1 MIRDQLILDIND
13 ELLVSIF
20 AGTGGWC
27 HAMERATG
35 RHVDIACNHNKD
47 AVAGHRI
54 NHPQTKHYICDVYEL
69 DPVVACN
76 GRLVGWFHMSPDCTH
91 FSQASSGQPRSG
103 KIRSLLWVGLMWA
116 GKLLKAHG
124 RGPRK
129 FSLEN
134 VKQIRKLGP
143 LIAKRDPETGWVIK
157 LDAEGK
163 VCGVAAPGERVPR
176 DRQFLVPDPKREGSG
191 WRFFLRELRRLGY
204 EYIEDRNIVAA
215 DYGARTSRD
224 RLFLLANN
232 DRPIVWP
239 VQTHYKKPVAR
250 QKPRLPIWEVLD
262 FSLTCPSIFE
272 RPRPLVEAT
281 CRRIAKGVV
290 ELVLNHPD
298 PFIIPVTHSGSDRV
312 HGVREPLRTV
322 TTAHRGELALIA
334 PSLVQVSYGER
345 PGQSPRVMEVTKPL
359 GVTPAGGNKHAL
371 CSAFLAQFNGGNNT
385 TAGHDARKSLSTTSV
400 SGSQQQIVT
409 AHLAHFRNN
418 CAGRD
423 ARDPLMTASAQG
435 QHHGVIQ
442 CTLQP
447 EEEAGALRV
456 AAFLMRYYSSGGQW
470 GDLRNPLAAVTT
482 KDRMALV
489 TVTLEGRAWVVV
501 DIGLRMLVPRELFN
515 AMGFAPGFIIDRGLY
530 ELPDGTL
537 ETRAFSKTTQ
547 VRLCG
552 NAVSPPPAE
561 AIIAAN
567 APELSRYFVG
577 ERGQLEAV
585 A

>member
-20 AGTGGWC
+20 AGMGGWC

-143 LIAKRDPETGWVIK
+143 LIAKRDPETGRAIK

-163 VCGVAAPGERVPR
+163 VCGVAALGERVPR
-176 DRQFLVPDPKREGSG
+176 ERQFLVPDPMHEGRG

-204 EYIEDRNIVAA
+204 QYIEDRNIVAA

-232 DRPIVWP
+232 DRPVVWP
-239 VQTHYKKPVAR
+239 VQTRYKKPVGH
-250 QKPRLPIWEVLD
+250 QKPRLPVWEVLD
-262 FSLTCPSIFE
+262 FSLPCPSIFT
-272 RPRPLVEAT
+272 RPKPLVEAT
-281 CRRIAKGVV
+281 LQRIAKGVV
-290 ELVLNHPD
+290 DLVLNHPD
-298 PFIIPVTHSGSDRV
+298 PFIIPVTHSGSHRV
-312 HGVREPLRTV
+312 HSVHEPLRT
-322 TTAHRGELALIA
+322 
-334 PSLVQVSYGER
+334 
-345 PGQSPRVMEVTKPL
+345 
-359 GVTPAGGNKHAL
+359 
-371 CSAFLAQFNGGNNT
+371 NGGKNK
-385 TAGHDARKSLSTTSV
+385 TAGHDARKPLSTTSQR
-400 SGSQQQIVT
+400 GTQQQFVT
-409 AHLAHFRNN
+409 AHLAHFQNN

-423 ARDPLMTASAQG
+423 VRDPLMTVKAGG
-435 QHHGVIQ
+435 QHHGVVQ
-442 CTLQP
+442 CTLGELSP
-447 EEEAGALRV
+447 DEEAGAPRV
-456 AAFLMRYYSSGGQW
+456 AAFLMRYYSNGGQL

-482 KDRMALV
+482 KDRLALV
-489 TVTLEGRAWVVV
+489 TVPIQGTKRVIV
-501 DIGLRMLVPRELFN
+501 DLGLRMLIPRELFS
-515 AMGFAPGFIIDRGLY
+515 AMGFAPGFIIDRGIY
-530 ELPDGTL
+530 ELADGTL

-567 APELSRYFVG
+567 APELSRYFIG
-577 ERGQLEAV
+577 ERERLEAV